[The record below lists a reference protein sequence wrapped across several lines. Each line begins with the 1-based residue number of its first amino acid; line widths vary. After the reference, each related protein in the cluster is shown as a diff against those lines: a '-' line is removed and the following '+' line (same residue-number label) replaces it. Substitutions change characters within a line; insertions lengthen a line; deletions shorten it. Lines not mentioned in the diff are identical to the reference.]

1 MLSTS
6 SAMYRYLDVEQF
18 CQLMSR
24 YTVRLNYKDKSTPA
38 TISKQHSQMLQ
49 VERFFRQSCFDIVA
63 VFGNSVE
70 RNSVFSMF
78 RLCRKTKFRSTLCR
92 NRQHF
97 CQKRQKCRKNR
108 SNCSIRQCYFDIVA
122 GVDVA

>member
-70 RNSVFSMF
+70 RNFVLS
-78 RLCRKTKFRSTLCR
+78 TKSKQTERVQYVSTLS
-92 NRQHF
+92 
-97 CQKRQKCRKNR
+97 KDEI
-108 SNCSIRQCYFDIVA
+108 SFDIVPKPA
-122 GVDVA
+122 TLLPKTAEVPKESFEL